1 MLMIVT
7 KSLTNL
13 SETDLSSLRAAKG
26 DDAVVLMSD
35 ALYLPA
41 DLIGSARIYAL
52 DKQRSSRGLAQN
64 TAIRYIDISDFVDL
78 TEHHE
83 QSITL

>member
-1 MLMIVT
+1 MIVT

-13 SETDLSSLRAAKG
+13 SEIDRRTLHTTKD

-41 DLIGSARIYAL
+41 DLFGSARIYAL
-52 DKQRSSRGLAQN
+52 EEQRSSRGLAQN
-64 TAIRYIDISDFVDL
+64 TAIRYIGISDFVDL
-78 TEHHE
+78 TENHE